1 MLAKSKNDAKAQAI
15 AKTQANKKNKVK
27 FTTRVKN
34 FFRNVWAELKNVH
47 WPTKKQV
54 LVYTGVVLV
63 TILIVMVVLWV
74 FDTLLS
80 FGIQGLLGL
89 FD

>member
-1 MLAKSKNDAKAQAI
+1 MLEKSKNDAKAQAL
-15 AKTQANKKNKVK
+15 AKAQANKKNKVK

>member
-1 MLAKSKNDAKAQAI
+1 MLAKSKNDAKAQAL
-15 AKTQANKKNKVK
+15 AKAQANKKNKVK

>member
-1 MLAKSKNDAKAQAI
+1 MLAKSKNDAKAQAL
-15 AKTQANKKNKVK
+15 AKAQANKKNKVK
-27 FTTRVKN
+27 FTTRTKN